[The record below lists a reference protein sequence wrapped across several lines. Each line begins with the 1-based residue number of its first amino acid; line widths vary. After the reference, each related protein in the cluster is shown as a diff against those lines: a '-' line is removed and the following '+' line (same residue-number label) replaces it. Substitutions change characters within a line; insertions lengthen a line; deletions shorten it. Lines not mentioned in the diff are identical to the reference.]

1 MDICFERVTKKR
13 LVQSLVSGS
22 WTHEGRGQHNQLI
35 YKIFIFVLEL
45 SLSKKVESYI
55 NHSSKSTELLLTE
68 IQSELDP
75 NIQTQAR
82 KYHEILNIFRT
93 TLPKIFIFKSIDFCF
108 RNIANKSK
116 STNSI
121 SRQCSQCK

>member
-75 NIQTQAR
+75 NIQTP
-82 KYHEILNIFRT
+82 N
-93 TLPKIFIFKSIDFCF
+93 S
-108 RNIANKSK
+108 SK
-116 STNSI
+116 KI
-121 SRQCSQCK
+121 SRDLEHF